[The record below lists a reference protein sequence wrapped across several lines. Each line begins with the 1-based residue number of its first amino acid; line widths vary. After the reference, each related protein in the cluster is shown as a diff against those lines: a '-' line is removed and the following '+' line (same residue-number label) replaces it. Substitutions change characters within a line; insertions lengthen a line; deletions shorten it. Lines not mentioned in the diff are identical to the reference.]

1 MSDNNTN
8 TSAFD
13 WSRFVQRVNINADR
27 KKIYRAWSTPA
38 GIEQWFL
45 RKAIFVGDNGKSRGA
60 EQSVQ
65 KNDNYEWYWHGWDDS
80 MVEKGTILEANGSDL
95 FKFSFGKAG
104 TVTVTIKTEQNETIL
119 ELLQKNIPVDDPS
132 KAYFHVGCTKGWVF
146 YLANLKSILEGGIDL
161 RNKNVELK
169 NMVNA

>member
-1 MSDNNTN
+1 
-8 TSAFD
+8 
-13 WSRFVQRVNINADR
+13 VQRVNINSDR

-45 RKAIFVGDNGKSRGA
+45 KKAIFVGDNGKSRGA

-95 FKFSFGKAG
+95 LNFRLVKQA
-104 TVTVTIKTEQNETIL
+104 
-119 ELLQKNIPVDDPS
+119 
-132 KAYFHVGCTKGWVF
+132 
-146 YLANLKSILEGGIDL
+146 
-161 RNKNVELK
+161 R
-169 NMVNA
+169 